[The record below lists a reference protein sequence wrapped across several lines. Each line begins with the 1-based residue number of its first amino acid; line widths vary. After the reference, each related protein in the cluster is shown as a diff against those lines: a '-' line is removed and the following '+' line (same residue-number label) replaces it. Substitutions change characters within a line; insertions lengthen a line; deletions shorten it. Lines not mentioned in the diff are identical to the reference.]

1 MNILNTGDMIVIAT
15 VQIYIYFYEL
25 DLGVQIRQVDLT
37 NCSVKL
43 FNFYIG
49 DLLVTQDDLLVC
61 TTEGDLVSLSL
72 KSIKNSQDSN
82 MDIKAVRNNYITK
95 LTGKLQALS
104 FLEKN
109 SDDRILYVAGENS
122 KVYALAFDNHE
133 LIDIWSVGQNITAMD
148 SHTFENGSTHF
159 AVGCHN
165 GKLFMRQDWEEYPSN
180 YDCEKYIH
188 DIKF

>member
-1 MNILNTGDMIVIAT
+1 
-15 VQIYIYFYEL
+15 
-25 DLGVQIRQVDLT
+25 
-37 NCSVKL
+37 
-43 FNFYIG
+43 
-49 DLLVTQDDLLVC
+49 
-61 TTEGDLVSLSL
+61 
-72 KSIKNSQDSN
+72 